1 MLWSNAFFLL
11 TIIGVITLI
20 AVVAWVKV
28 DELHESK
35 KNQRLTSN

>member
-11 TIIGVITLI
+11 TIIGFAALV

-35 KNQRLTSN
+35 KKQRLTIS